1 MNLLHFFKNMDISF
15 KRNLLGQEVQKL
27 NTRGRTE
34 DILLGLGVFR
44 TADAIKSGISQPTV
58 SRLAMKGILVRLEHG
73 LYHHKDADI
82 DPSILDFCVAC
93 TRMGGDSVIGGLT
106 ALFHYVLI
114 PQVPQQTWV
123 LVPHKNQGKFPQYR
137 IIHTKHDPKVGVED
151 HGLYR
156 MVTIE
161 RAIIEAFRYSTKMGY
176 QTALTAART
185 ALKERKTSEKRL
197 NETARQLGLW
207 SVMIKNW
214 EAITTE

>member
-1 MNLLHFFKNMDISF
+1 
-15 KRNLLGQEVQKL
+15 
-27 NTRGRTE
+27 
-34 DILLGLGVFR
+34 
-44 TADAIKSGISQPTV
+44 
-58 SRLAMKGILVRLEHG
+58 
-73 LYHHKDADI
+73 
-82 DPSILDFCVAC
+82 
-93 TRMGGDSVIGGLT
+93 
-106 ALFHYVLI
+106 
-114 PQVPQQTWV
+114 
-123 LVPHKNQGKFPQYR
+123 
-137 IIHTKHDPKVGVED
+137 
-151 HGLYR
+151 